1 MEAATLEQLTERL
14 GAQEKQIAA
23 LQELVDDNIQTDG
36 VSLLVFSNDLDKAL
50 SAFIIAVGAASMG
63 MKVNMFFTF
72 WGTTILRKDKAKLKG
87 KKFKEKMFNVMLPNG
102 NKKLGLSQ
110 MHMMGMGTGM
120 MKGMMKEQNITSLEE
135 MIDMVTELEVNIQI
149 CEMTLGLMGMNMDDM
164 VCEGNDKVCGVANYL
179 MGAANSKVT
188 LFIG

>member
-1 MEAATLEQLTERL
+1 MASIEELEAKIEEQ
-14 GAQEKQIAA
+14 GKQLAA

-63 MKVNMFFTF
+63 LQVNMFFTF
-72 WGTTILRKDKAKLKG
+72 WGTTILRKDKAFLKG

-102 NKKLGLSQ
+102 PSKLALSQ
-110 MHMMGMGTGM
+110 MHMMGMGTSM

-135 MIDMVTELEVNIQI
+135 MIDMVTELDVNIQI
-149 CEMTLGLMGMNMDDM
+149 CEMTLGLMGMNMNDM
-164 VCEGNDKVCGVANYL
+164 VCQGNDKVCGVANYL
-179 MGAANSKVT
+179 AGALNSKIT
-188 LFIG
+188 LYIG